1 MAADIGAEP
10 LVLVSADD
18 HIPAQAR
25 RSALADGSTGQRV
38 ELSARI
44 LQRAAAPRTP
54 LVERLRLLALFAEQ
68 IDDLFMVAAGRFD
81 PAVVHALVTRR
92 DTIIEGVRADLAGA
106 GITILRWN
114 HLSRGDQKRLR
125 ALLLDRIGPVLT
137 PLAVD
142 PAHPFPR
149 VSGLSLNLAVRLR
162 DRDTGAE
169 RFACVEI
176 PPLLPR
182 FISLGD
188 LRFARLE
195 EIVAAHLPELF
206 PGLDVVER
214 RCFRVTRSQHL
225 DAHEGDASDLLIDL
239 ERKAI
244 RRRFG
249 APVRLEIDETVSSP
263 LLDLLV
269 HQLGVDTDST
279 YFVADPL
286 AMGAGLWTIP
296 NVFPQH

>member
-1 MAADIGAEP
+1 MATDIGAES
-10 LVLVSADD
+10 LVRVPAGG

-25 RSALADGSTGQRV
+25 PLDLADAGSGQW
-38 ELSARI
+38 LDLNARI

-68 IDDLFMVAAGRFD
+68 MDEYFMAGADRLD
-81 PAVVHALVTRR
+81 PALTHRLVVQR
-92 DTIIEGVRADLAGA
+92 DAIIEGVRGDLAAA

-114 HLSRGDQKRLR
+114 HLSRGEQKRLR
-125 ALLLDRIGPVLT
+125 MLLLDRIGPVLT

-149 VSGLSLNLAVRLR
+149 VSGLSLNLAARLR
-162 DRDTGAE
+162 DRDTGKE
-169 RFACVEI
+169 CFACVEI

-182 FISLGD
+182 FVSLGD

-195 EIVAAHLPELF
+195 EIVSAHLPELF
-206 PGLDVVER
+206 PGMDVVER
-214 RCFRVTRSQHL
+214 RCFRVTRAQQL
-225 DAHEGDASDLLIDL
+225 EGTESDRADLLIDL
-239 ERKAI
+239 ERRVI

-249 APVRLEIDETVSSP
+249 PPVRLEVDEGVSAH
-263 LLDLLV
+263 LLGLLV
-269 HQLGVDTDST
+269 GQLGLSPDAT
-279 YFVADPL
+279 YFVGNPL
-286 AMGAGLWTIP
+286 AMGAGPWTIP